1 MLGKNVILSS
11 QPEYQQPRDD
21 HQQPNEDHHE
31 DCFDLHTLY
40 GAIQFNYTTVQICNY
55 TMDRICYPRTK
66 VLCLQVPE
74 TECGLEAGYT
84 CDNHKQMDTLRQD
97 TTTKKDFT
105 VKQCVQDRF
114 EPLKKI
120 QKTPECKNVTR
131 EKCDSKWVINN
142 YGQKVFEKNENC
154 REVTWEECKLVENI
168 VEEQK
173 VPVYTCTDLR
183 HETFVQPEVI
193 EEQVTSHWRE
203 CETIGGAACT
213 VASREEC
220 TTVEWTDCEEV
231 IRPQCDLFT
240 IKTPFQEKIQY
251 HRCHVDK
258 PMSYGHQPQP
268 MPAYPSQSPMPEYP
282 PQHLIPEYP
291 SQPPIQGYPQ
301 KPLMPEYP
309 PQPPMPEYS
318 QKHVPEYPL
327 QPPIPGYPQQPV
339 PELENAEAT
348 IVYPKQKPGY
358 HQ

>member
-1 MLGKNVILSS
+1 MG
-11 QPEYQQPRDD
+11 
-21 HQQPNEDHHE
+21 
-31 DCFDLHTLY
+31 LHTLY

-55 TMDRICYPRTK
+55 TMDRVCYPRTK

-105 VKQCVQDRF
+105 VKQCDQDRF

-142 YGQKVFEKNENC
+142 YGQKV
-154 REVTWEECKLVENI
+154 
-168 VEEQK
+168 
-173 VPVYTCTDLR
+173 
-183 HETFVQPEVI
+183 I
-193 EEQVTSHWRE
+193 EEKVTSHWRE
-203 CETIGGAACT
+203 CETIGGAACN

-291 SQPPIQGYPQ
+291 SQPPMQGYPQ
-301 KPLMPEYP
+301 QPLMPEYP

-318 QKHVPEYPL
+318 QQPVPEYPL